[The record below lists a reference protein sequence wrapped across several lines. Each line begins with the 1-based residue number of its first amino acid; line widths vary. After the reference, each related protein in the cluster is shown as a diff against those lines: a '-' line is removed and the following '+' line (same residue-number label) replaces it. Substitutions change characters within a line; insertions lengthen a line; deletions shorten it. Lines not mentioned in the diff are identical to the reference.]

1 MTSNL
6 SNVGPSLSALVVGGG
21 MITEEVVLPTV
32 LQQMRLGKISSVT
45 VVSRR
50 ASTIQR
56 LQRFP
61 NQFRDSRTRRQT
73 MASFCARMVSRSYP
87 DNCQTR
93 NRDCRDPTIS
103 IRR

>member
-6 SNVGPSLSALVVGGG
+6 SNVGPGLSALVVGGG

-32 LQQMRLGKISSVT
+32 LQQRRLGKISSVA

-56 LQRFP
+56 LQRIFP
-61 NQFRDSRTRRQT
+61 NQLQGF
-73 MASFCARMVSRSYP
+73 P
-87 DNCQTR
+87 DPATN
-93 NRDCRDPTIS
+93 DGEA
-103 IRR
+103 